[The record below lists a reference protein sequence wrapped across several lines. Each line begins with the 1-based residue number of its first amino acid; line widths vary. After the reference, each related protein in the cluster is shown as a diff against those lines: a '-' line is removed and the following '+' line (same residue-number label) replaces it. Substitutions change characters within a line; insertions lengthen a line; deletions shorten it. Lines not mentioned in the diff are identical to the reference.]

1 MKLNFKTICI
11 CSMVSTIGLVMP
23 ACNDFLDRKPIS
35 SITPEQYFNSAEELA
50 AYAVNYYTTIIADY
64 AGGYNAGP
72 INADGDTDNM
82 IVGEANTNYF
92 APGRWLVPSSSK
104 IDFSLI
110 RSMNYFLE
118 TVLPKYEAGTI
129 TGAEEDIKQYIGEIY
144 YMRAVVYFD
153 RLVSYGDFPIITKV
167 YPDQTAELIEA
178 SKRAPRN
185 EVARFILED
194 LDKAISMLKAGSSY
208 NKVRIS
214 RELAL
219 LMKSR
224 VALFEGTFEK
234 YHKGTPRVPGEQGW
248 PGATLSYNQG
258 KTFDIE
264 GDINY
269 FLTEAM
275 SAAKEVA
282 DNHSLI
288 SNTKV
293 LNPTLNQLYGWNSY
307 FEMFCMPNP
316 SSIDE
321 VLLWRQ
327 FDADLSVTH
336 GYMPYILEGGNNGM
350 TKSYVDA
357 FLMENGLPIYASNSG
372 YKGDISI
379 DDQKT
384 ERDGRLQLFLFG
396 EKTVLSNNDSIR
408 YFEAPN
414 VIGLTEHRDR
424 TGFRIRKHYCYDMNQ
439 ISNGIRGTNGL
450 VIARAAEAYLNY
462 IEASYEKNGSIDNT
476 AASYWRQIRERA
488 GVDPD
493 FSKTISATDL
503 SKESDWAVY
512 SGSRKVDATLYNIRR
527 ERRCEFIGEGFRRRD
542 LLRWRAFDALFT
554 ENMGKYIP
562 EGVNFWTEMYK
573 DKKYLKVDEAGN
585 TTSESG
591 LIEQSAGVSSANV
604 SNHSDSKFLRPYRV
618 IKENNEVWD
627 GYQWMKAYYLS
638 PISVLDMTLASPDGT
653 LESTY
658 LYQNPYWPT
667 TASSS
672 AIE

>member
-1 MKLNFKTICI
+1 MKLNFKNICL
-11 CSMVSTIGLVMP
+11 CSMVATVGLVMP

-110 RSMNYFLE
+110 RGMNYFLE
-118 TVLPKYEAGTI
+118 TVLPKYEAGAI

-194 LDKAISMLKAGSSY
+194 LDKAISMLKTGSAY

-234 YHKGTPRVPGEQGW
+234 YHKGTPRIPGEQGW
-248 PGATLSYNQG
+248 PGAAMSYNQG
-258 KTFDIE
+258 KTFNTE
-264 GDINY
+264 SDINY

-282 DNHSLI
+282 DNHSLV

-307 FEMFCMPNP
+307 FEMFCMPDP

-379 DDQKT
+379 DEQKT
-384 ERDGRLQLFLFG
+384 ARDGRLQLFLFG
-396 EKTVLSNNDSIR
+396 EKTVLSNKDSIR
-408 YFEAPN
+408 YFDAPN

-424 TGFRIRKHYCYDMNQ
+424 TGFRIRKHYCYDMTQ

-450 VIARAAEAYLNY
+450 VIARAAEAYMNY
-462 IEASYEKNGSIDNT
+462 IEASYVKNGSIDNT
-476 AASYWRQIRERA
+476 AATYWRQIRERA

-493 FSKTISATDL
+493 FNKTIAATDL
-503 SKESDWAVY
+503 SKEPDWGVY
-512 SGSRKVDATLYNIRR
+512 SGSQKVDATLYNIRR
-527 ERRCEFIGEGFRRRD
+527 ERRCEFIGEGFRLRD
-542 LLRWRAFDALFT
+542 LLRWRSFDALFT
-554 ENMGKYIP
+554 ENMGTYIP
-562 EGVNFWTEMYK
+562 QGVNFWTEMYK
-573 DKKYLKVDEAGN
+573 NKKYLKVDEAGN
-585 TTSESG
+585 PTSESG

-604 SNHSDSKFLRPYRV
+604 SNHNDSKFLRPYRV

-653 LESTY
+653 LEGTY